1 MPSSQRQVLVVLLT
15 LVWVGCAHSPMALQ
29 RASGSEASVVY
40 LPWDQPMEVRL
51 CKAAIQ
57 GEIRYIK
64 FGEKPELMVHD
75 GTDFRAVR
83 ADQVQAFH
91 FTRGVVVP
99 RHPLRGTGIAL
110 LSVPLAWSLIAV
122 SGMNVDLFTSGFD
135 TLLGITFGI
144 PLVGIFL
151 DVGSALTPAA
161 RRPHLIPPATTLR
174 VGPNDWQ
181 FLIKGQKVPMQAA
194 MDCAAEAW
202 GAPRAPSSN
211 ERSE

>member
-15 LVWVGCAHSPMALQ
+15 LVWVGCSHITPMALQ

-57 GEIRYIK
+57 GELRYIK

-75 GTDFRAVR
+75 GTDFHAVQ

-99 RHPLRGTGIAL
+99 RHPLRGTSIAL
-110 LSVPLAWSLIAV
+110 LSMSVAFSLIAVGLQLDRAV
-122 SGMNVDLFTSGFD
+122 SGMNSDPDLSTIETF
-135 TLLGITFGI
+135 LGITFGI

-161 RRPHLIPPATTLR
+161 RRPHLIPAGTTLR

-181 FLIKGQKVPMQAA
+181 FLIRGQKVPMQAA
-194 MDCAAEAW
+194 MDC
-202 GAPRAPSSN
+202 R
-211 ERSE
+211 